1 VYKGT
6 WRKRTVAIKVLAT
19 TTPRKLFT
27 REIETWKS
35 LSHVNVLE
43 LFGASSASGEP
54 PWTFVSPYCQNGSL
68 VTYFKGL
75 KNGEEFDLLR
85 YMHHVA
91 KGMEYLHWK
100 GVLHGDLKV
109 SGHLYLVDWCS
120 LRRAMDTGR
129 QRACGS

>member
-19 TTPRKLFT
+19 TTPRKVFT
-27 REIETWKS
+27 REIEIWKS

-54 PWTFVSPYCQNGSL
+54 PWFFVSSYCQNGSL
-68 VTYFKGL
+68 VTYLKGL

-85 YMHHVA
+85 CMHQVA
-91 KGMEYLHWK
+91 KGMEYLHRK

-109 SGHLYLVDWCS
+109 NDHLYF
-120 LRRAMDTGR
+120 G
-129 QRACGS
+129 